1 MLLLC
6 RNGSNLSLASR
17 ATVDA
22 VSVNLSAVQIH
33 SEQLVDGVLRVLDE
47 VGLDPEYL
55 ELEVT
60 ETALIDNVGEI
71 NLALQKLRSKGIHIA
86 IDDFGTGYSSL
97 SHLKH
102 LVVDKLK
109 IDRSF
114 ISDVTNNQTDA
125 ALVGAVIAMAR
136 RMKLCVVAEGVET
149 QEQFDY
155 LRTLKCHIAQGYFI
169 SKPVPA
175 EEAGKLLK
183 SKVKA
188 FKPRNSSNNRHP
200 SVVTDVVATG
210 RESA

>member
-1 MLLLC
+1 MKKWLTEGNDQI
-6 RNGSNLSLASR
+6 RVA
-17 ATVDA
+17 
-22 VSVNLSAVQIH
+22 VNLSALQIQ
-33 SEQLVDGVLRVLDE
+33 SEQLVDGILRILDE
-47 VGLDPEYL
+47 IGLDPKYI

-60 ETALIDNVGEI
+60 ETALINNVSEI
-71 NLALQKLRSKGIHIA
+71 DRVLQKLRSKGIHIA

-102 LVVDKLK
+102 LTVDKLK

-114 ISDVTNNQTDA
+114 ISDVTESRTDA
-125 ALVGAVIAMAR
+125 ALVGAIIAMAR

-155 LRTLKCHIAQGYFI
+155 LRTLKCNVAQGYFI

-175 EEAGKLLK
+175 DEAGELLK

-188 FKPRNSSNNRHP
+188 FKPRHSSHKRHP
-200 SVVTDVVATG
+200 SVVTDIVATG
-210 RESA
+210 RSA